1 MDELFELRDSIFDE
15 FGEGLVRSVADCV
28 DFDVDIY
35 PETLDDEGVLELF
48 AEMINFI
55 ATELAVIDECKARK
69 VLLSVGVS
77 ERDINHLLDL

>member
-15 FGEGLVRSVADCV
+15 FSEGLVRSVADCV